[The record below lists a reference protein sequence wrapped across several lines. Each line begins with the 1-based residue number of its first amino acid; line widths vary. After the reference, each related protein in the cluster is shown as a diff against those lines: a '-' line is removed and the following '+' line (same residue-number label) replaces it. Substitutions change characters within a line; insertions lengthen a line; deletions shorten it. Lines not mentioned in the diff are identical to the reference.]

1 MSRIAALQLPTL
13 SMSEAR
19 IDYYLR
25 VLKDKNASLALLG
38 EYVLNSFFTEL
49 KEMPRAMINE
59 QISHKKALMSELARK
74 YEITIIAPIILPK
87 KDGFIKTC
95 TIFDPIQT
103 KFYEQ
108 NLLINYDHW
117 DERGFFAN
125 SCASVK
131 IPIFTHKKLKFGV
144 IFGFEAHF
152 DLFWE
157 QILREKVDVVLVPS
171 ASTFSSNGRWE
182 KLLEIRAF
190 LNHCY
195 ILRAN
200 RVGRAKFSISSEFY
214 GDSFIVGP
222 SGEIDD
228 RLRNEEGILLCDIDK
243 ERILNARKTWK
254 FGENLAHLHDLDQN
268 R

>member
-1 MSRIAALQLPTL
+1 M
-13 SMSEAR
+13 
-19 IDYYLR
+19 
-25 VLKDKNASLALLG
+25 
-38 EYVLNSFFTEL
+38 
-49 KEMPRAMINE
+49 
-59 QISHKKALMSELARK
+59 
-74 YEITIIAPIILPK
+74 
-87 KDGFIKTC
+87 
-95 TIFDPIQT
+95 
-103 KFYEQ
+103 
-108 NLLINYDHW
+108 
-117 DERGFFAN
+117 
-125 SCASVK
+125 
-131 IPIFTHKKLKFGV
+131 

-254 FGENLAHLHDLDQN
+254 FGENLAHLHGLDQN

>member
-95 TIFDPIQT
+95 AIFDPIQT

-125 SCASVK
+125 SCASAK

-144 IFGFEAHF
+144 IFGF
-152 DLFWE
+152 
-157 QILREKVDVVLVPS
+157 
-171 ASTFSSNGRWE
+171 
-182 KLLEIRAF
+182 
-190 LNHCY
+190 
-195 ILRAN
+195 
-200 RVGRAKFSISSEFY
+200 
-214 GDSFIVGP
+214 
-222 SGEIDD
+222 
-228 RLRNEEGILLCDIDK
+228 
-243 ERILNARKTWK
+243 
-254 FGENLAHLHDLDQN
+254 
-268 R
+268 

>member
-1 MSRIAALQLPTL
+1 M
-13 SMSEAR
+13 
-19 IDYYLR
+19 
-25 VLKDKNASLALLG
+25 
-38 EYVLNSFFTEL
+38 
-49 KEMPRAMINE
+49 
-59 QISHKKALMSELARK
+59 
-74 YEITIIAPIILPK
+74 PK

-95 TIFDPIQT
+95 AIFDPIQT

-108 NLLINYDHW
+108 NLLINYEHW